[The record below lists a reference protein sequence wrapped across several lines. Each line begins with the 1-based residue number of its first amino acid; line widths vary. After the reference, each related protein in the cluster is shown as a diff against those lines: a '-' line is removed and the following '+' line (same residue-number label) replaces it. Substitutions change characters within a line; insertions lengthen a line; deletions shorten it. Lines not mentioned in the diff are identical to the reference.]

1 MKLLHSSRI
10 KYPAKST
17 TVKYRS
23 NLISYIHNLILGI
36 QYRNFFGLKFKNS
49 MKRLKNTTTTIKPQ
63 VPPTSKLNFCSRST
77 KKSWCEIF
85 RVGVQNDGKNNTLNN
100 SPLVR
105 LEDNEIPQ
113 LEFHRAKHEHRP
125 TKPTVA
131 MSLSSSTN
139 NRKSSKLTTGNT
151 HKPRKHFL
159 GMFFG
164 KHKKTTK
171 TTPMY
176 KSSTTIKSEHSTG
189 IKKSKRPAKGKQ
201 NRNFFGFKFKN
212 SRSTRK
218 SWCEIFRVGVQ
229 NDGKNNTLNNSPLV
243 RLEDNEIPQ
252 LEFHHKKGL
261 ENNTIWSYLGPE
273 FDSRNLCH
281 RCHKPRIR
289 DPKRLQI
296 YRSMNRAHNDQVEQ
310 PFLFFEKNREKNSSE
325 IKSNVSNKNRV
336 MTSQNGDECDVED
349 FPDNLFNCAKHEHR
363 PTKPT
368 VAMSLSSSTNNRKSS
383 KLTTGNTHK
392 PRKHFLGM
400 FFGKHKKTTKT
411 TPMYKSSTTI
421 KSEHSTGIKKSKR
434 PAKGCEIF
442 RVGVQNDGKNN
453 TLNNSPLVRLEDN
466 EIPQLEF
473 HHKKGLENN
482 TIWSYLGP
490 EFDSR
495 NLCHRCH
502 KPRIRDPKRL
512 QIYRSMNRAHND
524 QVEQPFLFFEKNREK
539 NSSEIKSNVSNKN
552 RVMTSQ
558 NGDECDV
565 EDFPD
570 NLFNC
575 AKHEHRP
582 TKPTVAM
589 SLSSSTNNR
598 KSSKLTTGNTHKPRK
613 HFLGMFFGKHKKTTK
628 TTPMYKSS
636 TTIKSEHSTGIKK
649 SKRPAKGCEI
659 FRVGVQNDGKNN
671 TLNNSP
677 LVRLEDNEIPQLE
690 FHHKKGLENN
700 TIWSYLGPEFDSRN
714 LCHRC
719 HKPRIRDPKRLQIY
733 RSMNRA
739 HNDQVERK

>member
-252 LEFHHKKGL
+252 LEFH
-261 ENNTIWSYLGPE
+261 
-273 FDSRNLCH
+273 R
-281 RCHKPRIR
+281 
-289 DPKRLQI
+289 
-296 YRSMNRAHNDQVEQ
+296 
-310 PFLFFEKNREKNSSE
+310 
-325 IKSNVSNKNRV
+325 
-336 MTSQNGDECDVED
+336 
-349 FPDNLFNCAKHEHR
+349 AKHEHR